1 MRFYVT
7 LVSLVVV
14 MLADAQNHHGLFITE
29 FMADPTPSVGLPA
42 YEWIEIRNG
51 SRQPVQLQNWRVGTS
66 TALSGP
72 LPFYWLPTDSLVI
85 LCSNAALSFLST
97 LGKTIAV
104 TGFPALDNDGTTIWL
119 RHPSGSVMHAI
130 SYDKG
135 WYDNSL
141 KAEGGWSL
149 EMIDPTWPCAGRSNW
164 KNSAHPKGGT
174 PGWVNS
180 TQDLQTELRL
190 PNAIHAYAPT
200 PDSLRIQFS
209 APIDSS
215 WSIRPSLYRLG
226 DGIEV
231 IAARTVD
238 LLHTTVACKLNRPL
252 QADTVYTLSIAG
264 IKSCHADDVG
274 RAKTM
279 PTGLAS
285 VCKAQDVV
293 INEILFN
300 PRIGGSDFVELF
312 NPSKKIIDLSS
323 LFITNR
329 LTNGNLGSFTRLSA
343 TPRLLFPNEYV
354 AFSSEP
360 SLVMQQYLV
369 NSPLHFFQTN
379 GFPSLPDEEGRLV
392 LLHQQGDVIDE
403 LAYEEDWHFPLLQDR
418 EGVSLE
424 RIDPKVR
431 TQWAAN
437 WHSAARTEGF
447 GTPARKNSQQ
457 ITNSQS
463 ENDFSV
469 HPRLFSPNLDGHDD
483 ICIISYKTEQPGTL
497 VSIQILDAAGR
508 LVRVLATRTL
518 LGRSGQW
525 HWDGRDQQG
534 QLLAAANYLIVI
546 TQYSLQGNR
555 MMHRFGVSLWR

>member
-238 LLHTTVACKLNRPL
+238 LLHTTIACKLNRPL

-343 TPRLLFPNEYV
+343 TSRLLFPNEYV

-392 LLHQQGDVIDE
+392 LLHQ
-403 LAYEEDWHFPLLQDR
+403 
-418 EGVSLE
+418 
-424 RIDPKVR
+424 
-431 TQWAAN
+431 
-437 WHSAARTEGF
+437 
-447 GTPARKNSQQ
+447 
-457 ITNSQS
+457 
-463 ENDFSV
+463 
-469 HPRLFSPNLDGHDD
+469 
-483 ICIISYKTEQPGTL
+483 C
-497 VSIQILDAAGR
+497 
-508 LVRVLATRTL
+508 
-518 LGRSGQW
+518 
-525 HWDGRDQQG
+525 
-534 QLLAAANYLIVI
+534 
-546 TQYSLQGNR
+546 NR
-555 MMHRFGVSLWR
+555 

>member
-1 MRFYVT
+1 MRLYITAAALLMTIMVN
-7 LVSLVVV
+7 
-14 MLADAQNHHGLFITE
+14 AQTHHSLFITE

-51 SRQPVQLQNWRVGTS
+51 SGQPVQLQNWRVGTS

-72 LPFYWLPTDSLVI
+72 LPFYWLPPDSLVI
-85 LCSNAALSFLST
+85 VCSNAALPFLYT
-97 LGKTIAV
+97 LGKTISV
-104 TGFPALDNDGTTIWL
+104 PSFPALDNDGTTIWL
-119 RHPSGSVMHAI
+119 RHPSGSTAHAI
-130 SYDKG
+130 SYDKS
-135 WYDNSL
+135 WYSNSL

-149 EMIDPTWPCAGRSNW
+149 EMINPTWPCAGKPNW
-164 KNSAHPKGGT
+164 KNSTHTRGGT

-180 TQDLQTELRL
+180 VLDLLTELSL
-190 PNAIHAYAPT
+190 PTAIHAYAPT

-238 LLHTTVACKLNRPL
+238 LLHTTIACKLNRPL
-252 QADTVYTLSIAG
+252 RADTVYTLSIAG

-274 RAKTM
+274 SAKTM

-285 VCKAQDVV
+285 VCKPQDVV

-312 NPSKKIIDLSS
+312 NPSKKIIDLFS

-343 TPRLLFPNEYV
+343 TPRLLFPNDYV

-369 NSPLHFFQTN
+369 NSPLHFFQTT

-392 LLHQQGDVIDE
+392 LLDQQGDIIDE
-403 LAYEEDWHFPLLQDR
+403 VNYNENWHFPLLQDK

-424 RIDPKVR
+424 RIDPKGK

-447 GTPARKNSQQ
+447 ATPARKNSQQ

-463 ENDFSV
+463 ENEFSV
-469 HPRLFSPNLDGHDD
+469 YPRLFSPNLDGHDD
-483 ICIISYKTEQPGTL
+483 LCVISYKTEQPGTL

-508 LVRVLATRTL
+508 FVRILASRTL
-518 LGRSGQW
+518 LGRNGQW
-525 HWDGRDQQG
+525 HWDGRDEQG

-546 TQYSLQGNR
+546 THYSLQGKRNLY
-555 MMHRFGVSLWR
+555 RFGVSLWH